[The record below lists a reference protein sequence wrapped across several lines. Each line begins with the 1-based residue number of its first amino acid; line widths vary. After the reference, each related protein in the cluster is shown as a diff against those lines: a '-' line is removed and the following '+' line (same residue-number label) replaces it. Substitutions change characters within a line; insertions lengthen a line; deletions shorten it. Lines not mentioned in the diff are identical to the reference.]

1 MVFISITPEI
11 YLNDLKIFAG
21 GLGVLESDKFYA
33 AGDMDLNYVVLTLL
47 YTDGY
52 ISIDFNN
59 DDVIV
64 KSQSIDKSIFDKLIR
79 EDVFKIT
86 VANRE
91 VVVQPWIYRYKKA
104 RTVLFEVIEP
114 DDIRRIVSR
123 LYVEDSVEQQFIKY
137 SVLAKSSL
145 YYIQNNIGIDNVEL
159 IDLQESLS
167 GLIIFMFKNIEKLRL
182 VIHTP
187 GPWGHPVYPV
197 EYLEREY
204 NVAISDS
211 NKYVN
216 MTEYLLRKLGKAN
229 TVSEKQRDVL
239 SKIYPEFSNK
249 FHAITNGI
257 YLERWMNRELY
268 ERYLKQEF
276 TLDVLE
282 KTRSECKNKLNEL
295 LSLYKDIDISD
306 KIVITWVRRLVK
318 YKRPYFIA
326 KFIEEKRDLNNVV
339 FIVGGKPHPKDIDG
353 LNYAR
358 WFRKLHLKYDN
369 VVYIHDYDV
378 DKAKTI
384 IQASDVF
391 LFTPFSGWEA
401 CGTSYMKAL
410 VNGIPVLSSRD
421 GGVVEL
427 VRDFYNGWLF
437 GDDIRSFINIY
448 TDKRAEIIDENDYRE
463 FSSKLLSIFNIYNYN
478 RNCYWSIALNAFRE
492 TPSRVDVRNVL
503 KKYYLDKTI

>member
-52 ISIDFNN
+52 INIDFNN

-216 MTEYLLRKLGKAN
+216 MT
-229 TVSEKQRDVL
+229 
-239 SKIYPEFSNK
+239 
-249 FHAITNGI
+249 
-257 YLERWMNRELY
+257 
-268 ERYLKQEF
+268 
-276 TLDVLE
+276 
-282 KTRSECKNKLNEL
+282 
-295 LSLYKDIDISD
+295 
-306 KIVITWVRRLVK
+306 
-318 YKRPYFIA
+318 
-326 KFIEEKRDLNNVV
+326 
-339 FIVGGKPHPKDIDG
+339 
-353 LNYAR
+353 
-358 WFRKLHLKYDN
+358 
-369 VVYIHDYDV
+369 
-378 DKAKTI
+378 
-384 IQASDVF
+384 
-391 LFTPFSGWEA
+391 
-401 CGTSYMKAL
+401 
-410 VNGIPVLSSRD
+410 
-421 GGVVEL
+421 
-427 VRDFYNGWLF
+427 
-437 GDDIRSFINIY
+437 
-448 TDKRAEIIDENDYRE
+448 
-463 FSSKLLSIFNIYNYN
+463 
-478 RNCYWSIALNAFRE
+478 
-492 TPSRVDVRNVL
+492 
-503 KKYYLDKTI
+503 